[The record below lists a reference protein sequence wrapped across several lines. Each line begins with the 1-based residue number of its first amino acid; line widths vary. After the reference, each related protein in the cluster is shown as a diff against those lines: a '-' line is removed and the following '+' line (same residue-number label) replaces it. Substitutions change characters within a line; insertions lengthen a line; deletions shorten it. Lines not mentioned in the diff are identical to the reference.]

1 MGANVR
7 TRADLKSAARKIFLE
22 TLAAIDIRERM
33 FCKLAPHGTRLQCG
47 DAVIDLAAF
56 SKILAIAFGKA
67 SVAMAEALLA
77 LLPPGRSATGVIV
90 APAVSVSQ
98 SGIPAQTP
106 RAPNGF
112 KFFLAGHPIPS
123 EQSFAAARAILD
135 LLATCDERTVVF
147 FLLSGGGSVLV
158 ELPLDPAVSL
168 ADVQSLNKLLVG
180 CGASIEEINAVRKH
194 LSAVKG
200 GRLAAAACSA
210 TKFTLAI
217 TDVPEGRESALASGP
232 TLPDPSTIADVRR
245 IAREYAL
252 LEKFPASVRGQFEKN
267 NALLETPK
275 EGDAA
280 FRNSY
285 FEILLGMH
293 DLFHHTHIAAEGEG
307 FLCICDNSTDDWPL
321 ERAAEYLL
329 AQLAKLRR
337 DYPTRCVAV
346 IADGEL
352 SSPVRGA
359 GTGGRNAA
367 FVLEC
372 VERIAGQE
380 VAVMSVGTDGIDG
393 NSPAA
398 GTIADGSTLDRARA
412 ANLDVRDFAA
422 RSDSYNF
429 FSALGDAVVTGPAG
443 NNLRDLRLLLAL
455 PLREAISPA

>member
-1 MGANVR
+1 VR
-7 TRADLKSAARKIFLE
+7 PPADLKSAARRIFLQ
-22 TLAAIDIRERM
+22 TLAAIDIRETM
-33 FCKLAPHGTRLQCG
+33 LCKLAPTGTCIQCG

-56 SKILAIAFGKA
+56 SKILVIAFGKA
-67 SVAMAEALLA
+67 SVDMAEALLA

-98 SGIPAQTP
+98 SGISVQTP
-106 RAPNGF
+106 QAPDDF
-112 KFFLAGHPIPS
+112 KFFLAGHPTPN
-123 EQSFAAARAILD
+123 EQSLAAARSILD
-135 LLATCDERTVVF
+135 LLATCDERTAVF
-147 FLLSGGGSVLV
+147 FLLSGGGSALV
-158 ELPLDPAVSL
+158 ELPLDPAISL
-168 ADVQSLNKLLVG
+168 SDIQSFNNLLVG

-200 GRLAAAACSA
+200 GRLAAAAASA

-232 TLPDPSTIADVRR
+232 TLPDPTTVADVRR
-245 IAREYAL
+245 IAREYSLA
-252 LEKFPASVRGQFEKN
+252 KRFPASVRDQFEKP
-267 NALLETPK
+267 NALVETPK
-275 EGDAA
+275 VGDAA
-280 FRNSY
+280 FRNSH

-307 FLCICDNSTDDWPL
+307 FLCICDNSTDDWAL

-329 AQLAKLRR
+329 TQLAKLRR
-337 DYPTRCVAV
+337 DYPDRCVAV

-372 VERIAGQE
+372 VERIAGQD
-380 VAVMSVGTDGIDG
+380 VAVMSVGTDGMDG

-398 GTIADGSTLDRARA
+398 GAIADGYTLDRARA
-412 ANLDVRDFAA
+412 AKLDVRDFAA

-429 FSALGDAVVTGPAG
+429 FSAVGDAVVTGPTG

-455 PLREAISPA
+455 PLRKSISPA